1 MMSRLSGSVLVVCA
15 LCVTAACDVK
25 VGENGLSVD
34 VAHGKAADEWKRTYH
49 VAPGGLVEIQNI
61 SGQLIAEPATGG
73 DVEVVA
79 TREVRASS
87 DEAAR
92 EVLQKAEMIEQV
104 SPDRVSIESRTN
116 QTNGFSNRLTV
127 QITVR
132 VPNGVRLSLKTRDGG
147 VRLQGVTGAVTA
159 STVNG
164 PIIGRDVSGP
174 VTADTVN
181 GPVRIDIV
189 KVTGDSRFTTVN
201 GPVELGLAPDLNAS
215 IEAQVVNGAVV
226 VDDNVPLS
234 RTESTAQRVA
244 GRLNGG
250 GPRLVA
256 QTTNGP
262 VRLRSGKL
270 QGLEGPRGGRGRRGA
285 PPS

>member
-1 MMSRLSGSVLVVCA
+1 MSRLSASLRILCAVCA
-15 LCVTAACDVK
+15 ITACDVK

-34 VAHGKAADEWKRTYH
+34 VAHGNAADEWKRTYH
-49 VAPGGLVEIQNI
+49 VTPGGLVDVQNV
-61 SGQLIAEPATGG
+61 SGLLIAEPAGG
-73 DVEVVA
+73 PDVEVVA

-87 DEAAR
+87 DAAAR

-116 QTNGFSNRLTV
+116 QENGLRSRLTV

-132 VPNGVRLSLKTRDGG
+132 VPDGIRLTLKTRDGG
-147 VRLQGVTGAVTA
+147 VRLEGITSEVTA

-164 PIIGRDVSGP
+164 PITGHDISGA

-181 GPVRIDIV
+181 GPVRIDIS

-201 GPVELGLAPDLNAS
+201 GPVDLGLAPDLNAS
-215 IEAQVVNGAVV
+215 LEASVVNGAVMI
-226 VDDNVPLS
+226 DNDL
-234 RTESTAQRVA
+234 TIAKKESTVQRVT
-244 GRLNGG
+244 GQINGG
-250 GPRLVA
+250 GPRIVA
-256 QTTNGP
+256 QTTNGA
-262 VRLRSGKL
+262 VHVRSGKL
-270 QGLEGPRGGRGRRGA
+270 PERGGRRRRGA